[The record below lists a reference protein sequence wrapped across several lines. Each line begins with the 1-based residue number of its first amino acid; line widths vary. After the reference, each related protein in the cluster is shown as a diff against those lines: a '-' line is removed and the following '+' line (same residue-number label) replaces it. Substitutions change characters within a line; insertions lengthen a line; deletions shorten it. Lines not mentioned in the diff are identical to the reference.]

1 MTKAQ
6 ELKVLDQIE
15 ALIKS
20 AGEDSYIGP
29 TFAGI
34 VDICRSNIE
43 NDFGDHP
50 LEDLEAARKKAV
62 DLAKIAMDI
71 TDERDKLKEDFDEL
85 AGAYRKALEASD
97 AARPYAIAEWRTL
110 RNEMD
115 SLPAEADETLISST
129 FRAMKK
135 ADRAV
140 HLTAEVQEDALRKPF
155 CYAAHPDKTP
165 Y

>member
-1 MTKAQ
+1 MTKAE
-6 ELKVLDQIE
+6 ELKVLDKIE

-34 VDICRSNIE
+34 VEICRSNIE

-85 AGAYRKALEASD
+85 AGAYRQAVRAND
-97 AARPYAIAEWRTL
+97 AARPFVSMAVNDAKAAL
-110 RNEMD
+110 RDMPEQE
-115 SLPAEADETLISST
+115 SDEEICAA
-129 FRAMKK
+129 FRNLKK
-135 ADRAV
+135 AERAAC
-140 HLTAEVQEDALRKPF
+140 LGYEAQQRAYSR
-155 CYAAHPDKTP
+155 P
-165 Y
+165 YVELMKEPEIA

>member
-1 MTKAQ
+1 MTKAE
-6 ELKVLDQIE
+6 ELKILEKIE

-34 VDICRSNIE
+34 VEICRSNIE

-71 TDERDKLKEDFDEL
+71 TDERDKLKADFDEL
-85 AGAYRKALEASD
+85 AGAYREAVKAND
-97 AARPYAIAEWRTL
+97 AARPFVSLAVNDAKAAL
-110 RNEMD
+110 RDMPEQE
-115 SLPAEADETLISST
+115 SDEEICAA
-129 FRAMKK
+129 FRNLKK
-135 ADRAV
+135 AERAAC
-140 HLTAEVQEDALRKPF
+140 LGYEVQQKAYSR
-155 CYAAHPDKTP
+155 P
-165 Y
+165 YVELMKEEASV

>member
-1 MTKAQ
+1 MTKAE
-6 ELKVLDQIE
+6 ELKILDKIE

-34 VDICRSNIE
+34 VEICRSNIE

-71 TDERDKLKEDFDEL
+71 TDERDKLKADFDEL
-85 AGAYRKALEASD
+85 AGAYREAVGVCRVASYYIHTEKNRLLNVIDELPDD
-97 AARPYAIAEWRTL
+97 ADDVLIG
-110 RNEMD
+110 
-115 SLPAEADETLISST
+115 PAVRAHKQAKEAG
-129 FRAMKK
+129 R
-135 ADRAV
+135 RCG
-140 HLTAEVQEDALRKPF
+140 EVLDKALRKPF
-155 CYAAHPDKTP
+155 CFAMQEG
-165 Y
+165 

>member
-1 MTKAQ
+1 MTKAE
-6 ELKVLDQIE
+6 ELKVLDKIE

-34 VDICRSNIE
+34 VEICRSNIE

-85 AGAYRKALEASD
+85 AGAYREAVDVVRTASGYIFAAKNRLCNIVDDLPVDASD
-97 AARPYAIAEWRTL
+97 DEISVAV
-110 RNEMD
+110 RNH
-115 SLPAEADETLISST
+115 
-129 FRAMKK
+129 KK
-135 ADRAV
+135 AKEAMRRCS
-140 HLTAEVQEDALRKPF
+140 EVLDKSTRKPF
-155 CYAAHPDKTP
+155 CFAMQEE
-165 Y
+165 

>member
-1 MTKAQ
+1 MTKVE
-6 ELKVLDQIE
+6 ELNVLDKIE

-34 VDICRSNIE
+34 VEICRSNIE

-71 TDERDKLKEDFDEL
+71 TDERDKLKADFDEL
-85 AGAYRKALEASD
+85 AGAYREAVGVCRVASYYIACEKNRLLNVIDNLPDDADDGQIGATVRAHKQAKEAGRRCGEVLDKALR
-97 AARPYAIAEWRTL
+97 RP
-110 RNEMD
+110 
-115 SLPAEADETLISST
+115 
-129 FRAMKK
+129 FCFAMK
-135 ADRAV
+135 
-140 HLTAEVQEDALRKPF
+140 EE
-155 CYAAHPDKTP
+155 
-165 Y
+165 

>member
-1 MTKAQ
+1 MTKAE
-6 ELKVLDQIE
+6 ELKVLDKIE

-34 VDICRSNIE
+34 VEICRSNIE

-71 TDERDKLKEDFDEL
+71 TDERDKLKADFDEL
-85 AGAYRKALEASD
+85 AGAYREAVGVCRVASLYIHQEKNRLCNIVDDLPVDASD
-97 AARPYAIAEWRTL
+97 DEISVAVRNHKKAKEAARRC
-110 RNEMD
+110 
-115 SLPAEADETLISST
+115 S
-129 FRAMKK
+129 
-135 ADRAV
+135 
-140 HLTAEVQEDALRKPF
+140 EVLDKSMRKPF
-155 CYAAHPDKTP
+155 CFAMQEE
-165 Y
+165 